1 MKKIYTLVL
10 ALALLNAVSAQTADP
25 AVVGATVTPAPG
37 LLNGP
42 GKFSFNFQN
51 LGDGQLGMVP
61 TSTSIK
67 VTLNRLA
74 PVLNAG
80 VPQITGAGADY
91 FDWTYNA
98 GTKTITGVQNKI
110 IPASTDVM
118 NPVGGPVIIDVVF
131 IQASTPAEAQA
142 KTGNG
147 ANVNV
152 QPGIGGNA
160 DQVND
165 NVSAYTYTDGA
176 LPVAFGFT
184 SASFTG
190 GKLKVDWETF
200 SEKNNKSFIIE
211 ASKDGETFVE
221 IDQVSTQAAD
231 GNSSE
236 QIKYTYSKS
245 WQEIAAKFGFS
256 PLQLAIMALLV
267 ISVVV
272 SAKRARKGAMLG
284 SLVLLIT
291 IGIGCR
297 KEDRDLDKLDQYPT
311 TFVRIGQVNKD
322 GTTVNYS
329 KVVKVVAE

>member
-1 MKKIYTLVL
+1 MKKICGFVL
-10 ALALLNAVSAQTADP
+10 ALLVNNFLFAQDP
-25 AVVGATVTPAPG
+25 AVNGAVITPSPG
-37 LLNGP
+37 VVNGQ

-51 LGDGQLGMVP
+51 LSGAPIVKGGLA
-61 TSTSIK
+61 TT
-67 VTLNRLA
+67 VTISFNKLA
-74 PVLNAG
+74 PVLDGGNA
-80 VPQITGAGADY
+80 PQITGAGADF
-91 FDWTYNA
+91 FDWTYA
-98 GTKTITGVQNKI
+98 LISGVPTITGTQKAD
-110 IPASTDVM
+110 IPGAGGT
-118 NPVGGPVIIDVVF
+118 PVGGTVSIDIRF
-131 IQASTPAEAQA
+131 TAASAQSDPQES
-142 KTGNG
+142 KNG
-147 ANVNV
+147 GNVNI
-152 QPGIGGNA
+152 QTGSGGNIRT
-160 DQVND
+160 DND
-165 NVSAYTYTDGA
+165 NTSAYAYTDGA

-190 GKLKVDWETF
+190 GKLKVEWETF

-211 ASKDGETFVE
+211 GSKDGETFVQ

-272 SAKRARKGAMLG
+272 SAKRAKKGAMLG

-297 KEDRDLDKLDQYPT
+297 KEDRDLDKMDEYPT